1 MSFADALFHV
11 IGIFAIVY
19 CMWQIVTSLDV
30 KPRLIG

>member
-1 MSFADALFHV
+1 V
-11 IGIFAIVY
+11 IGIFAIGY